1 MRKAILLYNPH
12 CGRDRGRRVAHV
24 EAAAARL
31 RAAGVEVESAPTREA
46 GSAAQQA
53 REAVL
58 GGCDTVIACGGD
70 GTVHEAVQGLAGSD
84 AALGVIPLG
93 TGNALANDLGLPRNP
108 ALAAARLL
116 EFAPRSVALG
126 RVAYRQPGGEA
137 ACRYFLSIVG
147 VGADAEMVYRLGHA
161 FKQRAGM
168 GAYYASATRQWL
180 TYGFPTFAV
189 EFRDGGGRLRR
200 ETATQVLAVR
210 IGYFGGILRR
220 LAPGADLGRGDFRVV
235 LFTTR
240 SRFVYLRYVAGLL
253 LGRERPLGGVELL
266 DCAQLRCFPIPDSA
280 AGIHFEADGELLGA
294 LPVELSIAAERL
306 RLLMP
311 QAR

>member
-12 CGRDRGRRVAHV
+12 CGRDRGRRAAHV

-31 RAAGVEVESAPTREA
+31 RAAGVEVASAPTREA
-46 GSAAQQA
+46 GSAACQA

-58 GGCDTVIACGGD
+58 AGCDTVIVCGGD
-70 GTVHEAVQGLAGSD
+70 GTVHDAVQGLAGSD

-93 TGNALANDLGLPRNP
+93 TGNALANELGLPRNP
-108 ALAAARLL
+108 VLAADRLL
-116 EFAPRSVALG
+116 AFAPRSVALG
-126 RVAYRQPGGEA
+126 RIAYRQTGGEP

-147 VGADAEMVYRLGHA
+147 IGADAEMVYRLGPS
-161 FKQRAGM
+161 FKRRAGM

-180 TYGFPTFAV
+180 TYAFPTFGL
-189 EFRDGGGRLRR
+189 EFRDCDGRLRR
-200 ETATQVLAVR
+200 ETVTQVLAVR

-220 LAPGADLGRGDFRVV
+220 LAPGADLGRGDFRLV

-253 LGRERPLGGVELL
+253 LGRQRPLPGVELL
-266 DCAQLRCFPIPDSA
+266 DCAELRCFPDPDSA
-280 AGIHFEADGELLGA
+280 ARIHFEADGELLGT
-294 LPVELSIAAERL
+294 LPVELSIAPEPL

-311 QAR
+311 Q